1 MPWRGTGI
9 LAVSTSWKSAEKEQS
24 PEARAVWA
32 GSVLLYREE
41 KQGTHLRHMLE
52 ASGTKKTKERPLGS
66 QWGAAQ
72 RAPGVLT
79 A

>member
-1 MPWRGTGI
+1 M
-9 LAVSTSWKSAEKEQS
+9 
-24 PEARAVWA
+24 WA
-32 GSVLLYREE
+32 GLVLLYREE